1 MRDEL
6 EIVLFTLKVASLS
19 TLIIAP
25 FALGLAMMT
34 RLMNRRLRTILESIS
49 MLPLILPPTAVG
61 FVLLDLFSRASP
73 LGQLLDRA
81 GIAVLFTPAAAVIAA
96 GVMAFPLMFRAFR
109 TAIETADFRYF
120 DLARTLGSTPSSAF
134 RRVILPLSWQG
145 LLSGTLLA
153 FCRALGEFGATIL
166 IAGSIPGRT
175 QTLALAIYD
184 HVQGGRTSDAR
195 ILLLFVV
202 VIAFTAIATSEVLM
216 RRQQER
222 LAR

>member
-6 EIVLFTLKVASLS
+6 EIVLFTLKVAALS
-19 TLIIAP
+19 TLIITP
-25 FALGLAMMT
+25 LALGLAVLT
-34 RLMNRRLRTILESIS
+34 RLMNRRLRTIVESIS
-49 MLPLILPPTAVG
+49 TLPLILPPTAVG

-134 RRVILPLSWQG
+134 LRVILPLSWQG
-145 LLSGTLLA
+145 LLSGVLLA

-184 HVQGGRTSDAR
+184 HVQAGRTSDAR
-195 ILLLFVV
+195 ILLVFVV

>member
-6 EIVLFTLKVASLS
+6 EIVMFTVKVAMLS
-19 TLIIAP
+19 TLIIVP
-25 FALGLAMMT
+25 FALALAIVT
-34 RLMNRRLRTILESIS
+34 RLLPTRTRLVVESIS
-49 MLPLILPPTAVG
+49 SLPLILPPTAVG

-120 DLARTLGSTPSSAF
+120 DLARTLGSRPSSAF
-134 RRVILPLSWQG
+134 VRVILPLAWQG
-145 LLSGTLLA
+145 LVSGALLA

-184 HVQGGRTSDAR
+184 HVQAGRTAEAR

-202 VIAFTAIATSEVLM
+202 VIAFTAIAASEVLM
-216 RRQQER
+216 RRQKER